1 MRKLATLLIAAGLV
15 LGMAP
20 KADAIDFKAKG
31 NWMMDFE
38 VGNNGKFTDTTGY
51 NGKEDQ
57 FEAKQRVR
65 LWLDAVAS
73 ENLSGQVYFE
83 IGKTTWGKAEG
94 SGALGADDTCI
105 KVRRAFIDWMIPE
118 TDVKVRMGIQGLGL
132 PSYTMGKSQIFEDD
146 VAGITVSANINENV
160 GVTVFWARPYN
171 DNYNGKYDTG
181 KDANYMDN
189 VDAFG
194 LLIPLSFDGVKIT
207 PYGTIAA
214 IGPNAFRNWTKGDGY
229 WVKDNFG
236 NTKGTSVA
244 QMAYGLLPAWGIVGS
259 NGQNVSQLKND
270 EYATAWWAG
279 VTADI
284 TAADPF
290 RIAFDFMGGGVSWD
304 NSRMNRA
311 GWLGALLLEYK
322 TDFGIPG
329 LVAWYASGDDDD
341 LGNGSERMPYLSV
354 SNGDNDFS
362 NYAFDGGK
370 YIARE
375 GAIGSTMTGT
385 WGVGLRIKD
394 VSFVENLKHTLRVN
408 YIGGTNDPGILKKL
422 YRMGAAYQFPV
433 NKANVG
439 VENLYMTQG
448 DSALEI
454 GLSNEY
460 KMYENF
466 TIGLDASYIAMW
478 MSDDKYGGIK
488 KQMSGVSG
496 KKHDVRDAW
505 NVSVTF
511 AYQF

>member
-1 MRKLATLLIAAGLV
+1 MRKLATLLITAGLV
-15 LGMAP
+15 LGLAP
-20 KADAIDFKAKG
+20 HAGAIDFKAKG
-31 NWMMDFE
+31 NWIMDFE
-38 VGNNGKFTDTTGY
+38 VGNNGKFTDQTGY

-83 IGKTTWGKAEG
+83 IGTTTWGKAEG
-94 SGALGADDTCI
+94 SGALGADDQCI
-105 KVRRAFIDWMIPE
+105 KVRRAFVDWIVPE
-118 TDVKVRMGIQGLGL
+118 TDVKVRMGIQGMAL
-132 PSYTMGKSQIFEDD
+132 PSYTMGKSQILDDD

-160 GVTVFWARPYN
+160 GITAFWARPYN
-171 DNYNGKYDTG
+171 DNYKDTYG
-181 KDANYMDN
+181 GGRDANYMDN
-189 VDAFG
+189 LDAFG
-194 LLIPLSFDGVKIT
+194 LIIPLSFDGVKIT
-207 PYGTIAA
+207 PYGMVAA
-214 IGPNAFRNWTKGDGY
+214 IGPNALWDHVGDRRY
-229 WVKDNFG
+229 RLNRDL
-236 NTKGTSVA
+236 GTSASQPVA
-244 QMAYGLLPAWGIVGS
+244 GLLPAWGVTG
-259 NGQNVSQLKND
+259 ND
-270 EYATAWWAG
+270 GRGMSSKMTEYTTAWWAG

-284 TAADPF
+284 TVADPF
-290 RIAFDFMGGGVSWD
+290 RIAFDFMGGGVNWD

-311 GWLGALLLEYK
+311 GWMGALLMEYK
-322 TDFGIPG
+322 TDYGIPG

-354 SNGDNDFS
+354 GNGDNEFS

-375 GAIGSTMTGT
+375 GAIGHSMAGT
-385 WGVGLRIKD
+385 WGVGLRMKD

-408 YIGGTNDPGILKKL
+408 YIGGTNDPGVLKKL
-422 YRMGAAYQFPV
+422 YRMGAGYQFPV
-433 NKANVG
+433 NQASTG

-454 GLSNEY
+454 GLNSEY

-466 TIGLDASYIAMW
+466 TVGLDANYIAMW

-488 KQMSGVSG
+488 KQMSGAST
-496 KKHDVRDAW
+496 KHDVRDAW
-505 NVSVTF
+505 NVSVSF

>member
-38 VGNNGKFTDTTGY
+38 VGNNGKFTKTTGY

-83 IGKTTWGKAEG
+83 IGKTTWGQNSN

-105 KVRRAFIDWMIPE
+105 KVRRAYIDWMIPE

-132 PSYTMGKSQIFEDD
+132 PSYTMGKSQIMEDD
-146 VAGITVSANINENV
+146 VAGVTVSANFNDNV
-160 GVTVFWARPYN
+160 GLTVFWARPYN
-171 DNYNGKYDTG
+171 DNFDDSYEGYTG
-181 KDANYMDN
+181 HNSNFMDN

-194 LLIPLSFDGVKIT
+194 LVIPLSFDGVKIA
-207 PYGTIAA
+207 PYGMMAA
-214 IGPNAFRNWTKGDGY
+214 IGPNAFKKWNSDGSY
-229 WVKDNFG
+229 DRFG
-236 NTKGTSVA
+236 NTKGTSVS
-244 QMAYGLLPAWGIVGS
+244 QMANGLLPAWGVMGS
-259 NGQNVSQLKND
+259 NGAGAND
-270 EYATAWWAG
+270 AKLTSYATAWWAG

-284 TAADPF
+284 TAFDPF
-290 RIAFDFMGGGVSWD
+290 RIAVDVMGGGVSWD
-304 NSRMNRA
+304 KSRLNRA
-311 GWLGALLLEYK
+311 GWMATLLMEYK

-362 NYAFDGGK
+362 PYAFDGGK

-375 GAIGSTMTGT
+375 GVIGSSMTGT

-394 VSFVENLKHTLRVN
+394 VSFVENLKHALRVN
-408 YIGGTNDPGILKKL
+408 LIGGTNDPGVLKKL
-422 YRMGAAYQFPV
+422 YRMGDSYQYPV
-433 NKANVG
+433 NKNAVG
-439 VENLYMTQG
+439 VENLYMTKG
-448 DSALEI
+448 DTALELA
-454 GLSNEY
+454 LSNEY

-466 TIGLDASYIAMW
+466 TIALDASYVAMW
-478 MSDDKYGGIK
+478 MSNDKYGGVK
-488 KQMSGVSG
+488 KQLSGVS

-505 NVSVTF
+505 NIAVSF
-511 AYQF
+511 AYEF

>member
-38 VGNNGKFTDTTGY
+38 VGNNGKFTDRTGY
-51 NGKEDQ
+51 NGSEDQ

-83 IGKTTWGKAEG
+83 IGKSTWGQSG
-94 SGALGADDTCI
+94 NSGALGADDACV
-105 KVRRAFIDWMIPE
+105 KVRRAYIDWMIPE

-132 PSYTMGKSQIFEDD
+132 PSYTMGKSQIMEDD
-146 VAGITVSANINENV
+146 VAAVTVSANFNDNV
-160 GVTVFWARPYN
+160 GLTVFWARPYN
-171 DNYNGKYDTG
+171 DNYDGYYHNGNDKHF
-181 KDANYMDN
+181 MDN
-189 VDAFG
+189 IDAFG
-194 LLIPLSFDGVKIT
+194 LVLPLSFDGVKVA
-207 PYGTIAA
+207 PYGMIAA
-214 IGPNAFRNWTKGDGY
+214 IGPNALRDG
-229 WVKDNFG
+229 KDNFG
-236 NTKGTSVA
+236 LYGKDSLGKASKYQLGA
-244 QMAYGLLPAWGIVGS
+244 GLLPAWGVVGS
-259 NGQNVSQLKND
+259 AGQKAGTFQRID

-284 TAADPF
+284 TAFDPF
-290 RIAFDFMGGGVSWD
+290 RVAVDVMGGGVSWD
-304 NSRMNRA
+304 NSRLNRA
-311 GWLGALLLEYK
+311 GWMATLLMEYK

-354 SNGDNDFS
+354 SNGDNGFS

-375 GAIGSTMTGT
+375 GAIGSSMTGT

-394 VSFVENLKHTLRVN
+394 VSFVENLKHALRVN
-408 YIGGTNDPGILKKL
+408 LIGGTNDPGILKKL
-422 YRMGAAYQFPV
+422 YRMGAYYQNPV
-433 NKANVG
+433 NDSAVG

-448 DSALEI
+448 DTALEI
-454 GLSNEY
+454 GLLNEY

-466 TIGLDASYIAMW
+466 TIALDANYIAMW
-478 MSDDKYGGIK
+478 MSDDKYGGVK
-488 KQMSGVSG
+488 KVLSGVSNSN
-496 KKHDVRDAW
+496 HDVRDAW
-505 NVSVTF
+505 NVSVSF
-511 AYQF
+511 AYEF

>member
-38 VGNNGKFTDTTGY
+38 VGNNGAFTDRTGY

-83 IGKTTWGKAEG
+83 IGKATWGQAKN

-105 KVRRAFIDWMIPE
+105 KVRRAYIDWMIPE
-118 TDVKVRMGIQGLGL
+118 TDVKVRMGIQGLAL
-132 PSYTMGKSQIFEDD
+132 PSYTMGKSQILEDD
-146 VAGITVSANINENV
+146 MAAVTVSANFTDNV
-160 GVTVFWARPYN
+160 GMTLFWARPYN
-171 DNYNGKYDTG
+171 DNFSGYADG

-189 VDAFG
+189 VDVFG
-194 LLIPLSFDGVKIT
+194 LVIPLSFDGVKIA
-207 PYGTIAA
+207 PYGMIAA
-214 IGPNAFRNWTKGDGY
+214 IGPNAFRGY
-229 WVKDNFG
+229 NAKEDHYDNFG

-244 QMAYGLLPAWGIVGS
+244 QMAQGLLPAWGYVGTD
-259 NGQNVSQLKND
+259 VSRSVNTLKLD

-284 TAADPF
+284 TAFDPF
-290 RIAFDFMGGGVSWD
+290 RIAVDVMGGGVSWT
-304 NSRMNRA
+304 NSRMDRA
-311 GWLGALLLEYK
+311 GWMATLLMEYK

-354 SNGDNDFS
+354 SNGDNGFS

-375 GAIGSTMTGT
+375 GAIGSSMAGT

-394 VSFVENLKHTLRVN
+394 VSFVENLKHALRIN
-408 YIGGTNDPGILKKL
+408 LIGGTNDPGILKKL
-422 YRMGAAYQFPV
+422 YRQGKYEVV
-433 NKANVG
+433 NTSG
-439 VENLYMTQG
+439 TTGIDNLYMTQG
-448 DSALEI
+448 DTALEI
-454 GLSNEY
+454 GLLNEY

-466 TIGLDASYIAMW
+466 TIALDANYIAMW
-478 MSDDKYGGIK
+478 MSDDKYNGVK
-488 KQMSGVSG
+488 KQLSGISG
-496 KKHDVRDAW
+496 GHDVRDAW
-505 NVSVTF
+505 NVSVSF
-511 AYQF
+511 AYEF